1 MTPSVQ
7 ALLREGKLIEA
18 GWIELQ
24 ETMPPS
30 SHQWRNDMRT
40 AYFAGAQHVFQSIVT
55 AARDQQNERG
65 LQLCAMNRE
74 LQQFMQEHMLRNAP
88 VAGSA

>member
-1 MTPSVQ
+1 MTPSTQ
-7 ALLREGKLIEA
+7 ALVREGKLIEA

-30 SHQWRNDMRT
+30 SWQWRNDMRT
-40 AYFAGAQHVFQSIVT
+40 AYFAGAQHVFQSIVS
-55 AARDQQNERG
+55 AARDQDANRG
-65 LQLCAMNRE
+65 LQLSAMDRE
-74 LQQFMQEHMLRNAP
+74 LRQFMNEHLLRNAP